1 MLSEDANFISMV
13 WESVS
18 QIMNMKRNTICRK
31 WNTIGTF
38 FARSEVT
45 TKGLRD
51 HTIECKLARPLRH
64 YCLFDLISFGEKNHG
79 LKSLDCS
86 GCISGCAI
94 KQCKNW
100 NSFGSDWIITSWFV
114 NSFLR
119 MILYYSCFSYLE
131 LESINQSIC
140 MHWQFYLD
148 LKRRKL
154 EVPKAFHAG
163 ERKSPS

>member
-38 FARSEVT
+38 VARSEVT

-51 HTIECKLARPLRH
+51 HTGIECKLARPLRH
-64 YCLFDLISFGEKNHG
+64 YCLFDLICFGENNHG

-86 GCISGCAI
+86 GCINGFAI

-100 NSFGSDWIITSWFV
+100 NSFGSDCIITSWFV

-119 MILYYSCFSYLE
+119 MRLYYSILVSLI
-131 LESINQSIC
+131 LNWNQSINQSAFIDNF
-140 MHWQFYLD
+140 QLYLD
-148 LKRRKL
+148 LKRRK
-154 EVPKAFHAG
+154 
-163 ERKSPS
+163 